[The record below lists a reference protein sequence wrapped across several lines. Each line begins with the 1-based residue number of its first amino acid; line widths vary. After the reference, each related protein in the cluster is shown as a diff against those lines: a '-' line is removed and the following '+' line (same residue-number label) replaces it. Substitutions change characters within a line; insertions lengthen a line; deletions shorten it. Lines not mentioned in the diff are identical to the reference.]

1 MNKIIAA
8 VLGLGALTV
17 ASATSIRTPITFVDV
32 FDPSPDIKMCG
43 CSIQSYSFV
52 HDIRDNGFDTWSNFI
67 LNSSLV
73 LTLVDD
79 VDVSSE
85 TVRIKFDDIVQ
96 QENMEVDAGPYSF
109 IVQSAFL
116 QTDGKLKVSL
126 RAKSGDFWF
135 RKSELTVN
143 AEAIP
148 EPTTFAMLGLGL
160 LGLGLVSRRKKK

>member
-1 MNKIIAA
+1 
-8 VLGLGALTV
+8 
-17 ASATSIRTPITFVDV
+17 
-32 FDPSPDIKMCG
+32 
-43 CSIQSYSFV
+43 
-52 HDIRDNGFDTWSNFI
+52 
-67 LNSSLV
+67 
-73 LTLVDD
+73 
-79 VDVSSE
+79 
-85 TVRIKFDDIVQ
+85 
-96 QENMEVDAGPYSF
+96 MEVDAGPYSF